1 MSSHHLW
8 KIRPQLK
15 QPQWGFPWKL
25 NLMWPL
31 ISGHTLSYHPLSFL
45 AKHMT
50 PCETVLVS
58 YWLTC
63 LSPHENGRSKRAWL
77 FDSSLVHLQC
87 LEQCLIH
94 IRLSMHIF
102 EGAKVKVLIAQLC
115 PTFCDPVDCSPPG
128 SSVRGILQA
137 RILEWVAIP
146 FFRGSPWPGDWTQV
160 FCTACRFFYPELP
173 GKPYICVCVCVCVCV
188 RERET
193 HTH

>member
-15 QPQWGFPWKL
+15 QPQRGFPWKL

-31 ISGHTLSYHPLSFL
+31 TSGHTVSYHPLSFL

-63 LSPHENGRSKRAWL
+63 LLPHENGRSKRTRL

-94 IRLSMHIF
+94 ISLSIHIF
-102 EGAKVKVLIAQLC
+102 EGAKVKVLIARSC
-115 PTFCDPVDCSPPG
+115 PTFCEPVDCSPPG
-128 SSVRGILQA
+128 SSCPWNSPSNNTGVGCHFFLQGIFLIQESNSG
-137 RILEWVAIP
+137 LP
-146 FFRGSPWPGDWTQV
+146 H
-160 FCTACRFFYPELP
+160 CRFFT
-173 GKPYICVCVCVCVCV
+173 IWAT
-188 RERET
+188 RI
-193 HTH
+193 